1 MKKNIIP
8 IILLIILISCSDKN
22 SKSTAEKE
30 NVHQTKINKIKTVE
44 RFFPEN
50 IEIETQDT
58 IIKNGDFKI
67 SITNTSLKSFVI
79 NEFLEMNIKH
89 IDKYRDNEI
98 HLKIIQKSEVILDTL
113 FRKELFKNQID
124 QSFIKTANFHNYWF
138 EKSDNGK
145 LIFMGT
151 ICKPE
156 TDICFDFNHY
166 YDIKTKSFE
175 IKKMEPD
182 DE

>member
-1 MKKNIIP
+1 MKKNIVRL
-8 IILLIILISCSDKN
+8 ILLISLISCSDRN
-22 SKSTAEKE
+22 SKLTAEKE
-30 NVHQTKINKIKTVE
+30 NVDQTHSNKTKTAE

-50 IEIETQDT
+50 IETETHDT
-58 IIKNGDFKI
+58 ILDGNFKI
-67 SITNTSLKSFVI
+67 AITKTSLKSFVI
-79 NEFLEMNIKH
+79 NAFLEMNIKH

-98 HLKIIQKSEVILDTL
+98 HLKITQKSEVILDTL

-138 EKSDNGK
+138 EKSENGK